1 MSEIS
6 RAPDLSALEVP
17 IDPWTQ
23 PFWDATAEGRLMLPR
38 CGGCGQFRW
47 PPGPF
52 CPNCQSQAVE
62 WAASG
67 PAQIYSFTI
76 VRDRTADPGAIHAP
90 ALVEFPQAGGV
101 RLLAAI
107 ADTPLSAIRVGAEL
121 VLGWSQALNAA
132 LPVFRVS
139 VEADEFSDQGRRR

>member
-6 RAPDLSALEVP
+6 RAPDLSALEIP

-23 PFWDATAEGRLMLPR
+23 PFWDAAADGRLVLPR
-38 CGGCGQFRW
+38 CGACRRFRW

-76 VRDRTADPGAIHAP
+76 VRDRTTDTGAIHAP
-90 ALVEFPQAGGV
+90 ALVEFPQADGV

-107 ADTPLSAIRVGAEL
+107 TDTPLAAIHVGAKL
-121 VLGWSQALNAA
+121 ALGWSQAVNAA
-132 LPVFRVS
+132 VPVFRVR
-139 VEADEFSDQGRRR
+139 DEFNDQGERR